1 MRALSSRFAVAV
13 CFVFASGFAFLA
25 AGQSSVLAPS
35 AVGVSPLPVQPAQP
49 GAQTYFSGAAAG
61 PSWTKLSNAPAVS
74 VGAMLLLTDG
84 RVLFHEEPNCS
95 GTGCSGMDYSAW
107 LMLTPDITGSY
118 INGTWS
124 QAASMPPGYAPLYFG
139 SAVLA
144 DGKVIVEG
152 GEYQC
157 PAGQCAPQ
165 WTNLGAMYD
174 PAANTWSTVAPPS
187 LPTPWAN
194 IGDAQSVVLADG
206 TYMQSDCCG
215 VALQMQSAPLAA
227 YFNEATMSWTELNQS
242 TKFDEYDEEGWTL
255 LPNGKVL
262 TVDAYVACPS
272 DQPACTAA
280 GFTGTNSEVWDPSTQ
295 TWNSAGSTIV
305 QLWDSK
311 CGAGGGSYEVGPA
324 VLRPDETVFYTG
336 SSDCSPGH
344 TAVYNSVTGTW
355 TKGPDFPNNDAA
367 NDAPA
372 AIETNG
378 NVIVVGSPFSG
389 TFSPPSHFYQW
400 NGTSLAAFPAPP
412 NAVNDPSFVGHLLV
426 LPTGQI
432 MFTDFTTDVEIL
444 TTTGTFKST
453 WRPTISSAPRVVSRG
468 VANYSIS
475 GTQFNGLTQAAAYGD
490 DFQDATNY
498 PLVRIANSG
507 TGHVFYCKT
516 HNHSSMGVATGT
528 ARVSTMFDVPAGIE
542 TGASKLYVV
551 ANGIPSAAR
560 SITVQ

>member
-1 MRALSSRFAVAV
+1 
-13 CFVFASGFAFLA
+13 
-25 AGQSSVLAPS
+25 
-35 AVGVSPLPVQPAQP
+35 
-49 GAQTYFSGAAAG
+49 
-61 PSWTKLSNAPAVS
+61 
-74 VGAMLLLTDG
+74 
-84 RVLFHEEPNCS
+84 
-95 GTGCSGMDYSAW
+95 MDYTAW
-107 LMLTPDITGSY
+107 FLLTPDITGSY

-157 PAGQCAPQ
+157 PGGQCAPQ

-174 PAANTWSTVAPPS
+174 PAANSWTTVAPPS

-194 IGDAQSVVLADG
+194 IGDAESVVLADG

-215 VALQMQSAPLAA
+215 VALQMQSAPMAA
-227 YFNEATMSWTELNQS
+227 YFSEATMSWTELNQS

-272 DQPACTAA
+272 DQPACAAA
-280 GFTGTNSEVWDPSTQ
+280 GFSGTNSEVWDPGTQ

-305 QLWDSK
+305 QLWDSN

-324 VLRPDETVFYTG
+324 VLRPDGTVFYTG

-344 TAVYNSVTGTW
+344 TSVYNSVAGTW
-355 TKGPDFPNNDAA
+355 SKGPDFPNNDAA
-367 NDAPA
+367 NDAAA

-378 NVIVVGSPFSG
+378 NVIVVASPYSG

-412 NAVNDPSFVGHLLV
+412 NAVNDASFVSHLMV

-444 TTTGTFKST
+444 TTTGAFKSA
-453 WRPTISSAPRVVSRG
+453 WRPTVSSAPKIVNRG

-475 GTQFNGLTQAAAYGD
+475 GTQFNGFTQASAYGD
-490 DFQDATNY
+490 DFQNATNY
-498 PLVRIANSG
+498 PLVRIVNNG

-528 ARVSTMFDVPAGIE
+528 ARVSTMFDVPANVE
-542 TGASKLYVV
+542 PGAGKLYVV

-560 SITVQ
+560 NITVQ